1 MKKENQ
7 NSIVWRHLKTF
18 GRLTPL
24 DALTLYGIFR
34 LSARVYDLKKD
45 GKKIKMTLIEQ
56 NDKRYAL
63 YTTR

>member
-24 DALTLYGIFR
+24 DALNLYGIFR
-34 LSARVYDLKKD
+34 LSARVYDLKKE

-56 NDKRYAL
+56 NDNRSAL
-63 YTTR
+63 ETSR

>member
-24 DALTLYGIFR
+24 DALNLYGIFR
-34 LSARVYDLKKD
+34 LSARVYDLKKE

>member
-24 DALTLYGIFR
+24 DALNLYGIFR
-34 LSARVYDLKKD
+34 LSARVYDLKKK
-45 GKKIKMTLIEQ
+45 GKKINMTLIDQ